1 MEKYFIGVDG
11 GGTKTEV
18 VLITRAGNIIARIKG
33 GSTNFQAIGGQK
45 LKQELMS
52 LFEKLLRKTN
62 LLDSKVVHIF
72 LGLAGA
78 GRKSDQ
84 KIIKELFNDTDYK
97 DKISV
102 DSDAIIALAGAFG
115 NRPGIILI
123 AGTGA
128 ICFGKNVKGE
138 IVRAGGW
145 GYLLGDEGSGYY
157 IGREA
162 IMATLKDFDGR
173 GDATSLK
180 EILNSKY
187 NLESIDQ
194 IIPLIYQNK
203 LDRVEIANIAPIVFE
218 EAKKGDAICR
228 QIIKQAGKELGKL
241 GKAVASRLGFSDDKI
256 KIALIGSIFNQKEML
271 VNEISKELF
280 EISWNIEL
288 TGPEYDPALGACILA
303 IEKSGTQVDDNFLD
317 NLKKSIKNV
326 IQYIE

>member
-18 VLITRAGNIIARIKG
+18 VLITRSGNIIARIKG
-33 GSTNFQAIGGQK
+33 GSTNFQALGGAK
-45 LKQELMS
+45 LKQEIMS
-52 LFEKLLRKTN
+52 LFEKLLKKTN
-62 LLDSKVVHIF
+62 LLDSKVVHIY

-84 KIIKELFNDTDYK
+84 KTIKELFHDTEYK
-97 DKISV
+97 NKISI
-102 DSDAIIALAGAFG
+102 DSDAIIALAGAFS

-128 ICFGKNVKGE
+128 ICFGKNIKGD
-138 IVRAGGW
+138 IVRSGGW

-162 IMATLKDFDGR
+162 IMAALKDFDGR
-173 GDATSLK
+173 GDTTALK
-180 EILNSKY
+180 KILIAKY

-218 EAKKGDAICR
+218 EAKKDDAICR
-228 QIIKQAGKELGKL
+228 QIIKQAGKELGRL
-241 GKAVASRLGFSDDKI
+241 GKAVAIRLGFSDDKI
-256 KIALIGSIFNQKEML
+256 KIALIGSIFNQQEML
-271 VNEISKELF
+271 INEICKELF

-288 TGPEYDPALGACILA
+288 TEPEFEPALGACILA
-303 IEKSGTQVDDNFLD
+303 MEKSGTQVDENFID
-317 NLKKSIKNV
+317 NLKKSTKNA